1 MERLFK
7 TAAVLIMIGAAY
19 EAGREKGWV
28 QGFKFG
34 QEVLKSQENNHNDIG
49 PGPKI
54 SVIFKTT
61 QGISHILV
69 VNYGVTIDELLK
81 KYLKRIGRPD
91 LIGDNRIHYILNASE
106 LKFGDKTTVDYYNL
120 I

>member
-1 MERLFK
+1 M
-7 TAAVLIMIGAAY
+7 
-19 EAGREKGWV
+19 
-28 QGFKFG
+28 G
-34 QEVLKSQENNHNDIG
+34 QEKLKSQENNYNDIG

-81 KYLKRIGRPD
+81 RYLKRIGRPD
-91 LIGDNRIHYILNASE
+91 LIGDDHKKICYLFNGGYK
-106 LKFGDKTTVDYYNL
+106 LKFGDKTTVEKFFKNVPHPTVVVYESNL